1 MVTGNIKFSS
11 TRKISRIYGNL
22 HVFSKL
28 HGLHDTCIMYVRYH
42 TLPFIFLSS
51 FFVQY
56 FFYYRNLIFKRN
68 PLCQSF
74 IHSLKSQDFCF
85 VRKLLSCIV
94 NDLKV
99 PKRQHWKTVQAHGV
113 CINLIMHQRCHIF
126 QYDYSQMKL
135 IFILKTITEWRVWHV
150 IGDISYEL
158 KKKNHFSHWLKKR
171 WKKTPGTGYR
181 IHWV

>member
-28 HGLHDTCIMYVRYH
+28 HGLHDTCIMYVSVSYSALH
-42 TLPFIFLSS
+42 FSVLIFCSI
-51 FFVQY
+51 F
-56 FFYYRNLIFKRN
+56 FFYYRNLIFKKKT
-68 PLCQSF
+68 LCQSF

-113 CINLIMHQRCHIF
+113 CKFDNASKVSYFPIWLFPNEIDFH
-126 QYDYSQMKL
+126 SQN
-135 IFILKTITEWRVWHV
+135 
-150 IGDISYEL
+150 Y
-158 KKKNHFSHWLKKR
+158 
-171 WKKTPGTGYR
+171 
-181 IHWV
+181 HWVKGVTCHWRH